1 MISRRYDGFRLR
13 LIMGAFFHKP
23 FFIKGGFNMTQ
34 KGGFN
39 MTQVTM
45 LSASQISHLLDTPA
59 VIDAEADA

>member
-1 MISRRYDGFRLR
+1 
-13 LIMGAFFHKP
+13 MGAFFHKP
-23 FFIKGGFNMTQ
+23 FFI

>member
-34 KGGFN
+34 
-39 MTQVTM
+39 VTM